1 MKRNK
6 LALLCLS
13 ALLGLNACSDSSDYD
28 FDAAQEEAES
38 EYASNAT
45 LAPIFDPAN
54 GKIPSTNDLLF
65 AGSTD
70 GTLNIPTANASPAEK
85 PLYDVINTLDGFGLT
100 SPFTAGFGNTIDP
113 ESVGIGSSVHVFEV
127 TKDPAT
133 SAVTGVVSE
142 LGAADMLATV
152 NSSAD
157 TLVFLPLRPL
167 KESTSYMVV
176 LTNSLK
182 GANGKAA
189 ASPSAYLLAKASQ
202 PLSGQYAAL
211 EPLRQLIGTQEAAA
225 VTQGIPK
232 NRVIL
237 SWTFTTQSVSPVLQA
252 VTAKA
257 EAATKNMVVS
267 PAIGTTATFVPGLQG
282 KANVHVG
289 TVDLPYYL
297 SETAPLSDFWHGV
310 GGSLLSRFN
319 PSPVA
324 TTTQTVPV
332 IMTTPGENSA
342 AGATPP
348 DAGWPV
354 VIFQHGVT
362 RSRQDVLAVA
372 DALADAGFAAV
383 AIDLPLHGVSDATSP
398 LKAENNLLFAGDA
411 ERTLN
416 LDVMNNTTSAPGAD
430 GEIDSSGS
438 HFINL
443 TSLLTSR
450 DNIRQGISDLLVL
463 RQSLADVNL
472 LPSGKLTLDTS
483 RVGFV
488 GHSLG
493 AMVGTGYLSQEAT
506 STTASLVVPGGGIAR
521 LLDASETFG
530 PSIHAGLA
538 AVGLEQGTAAYDTF
552 MAVTQMVT
560 DPADPVVLGAQAA
573 AKHPIHMIEVV
584 GINGVGSDNVIP
596 NRVAAAPLSGTEPL
610 IRVMGLK
617 SITQTTPGSDGV
629 VRFSEGVHGSILDPA
644 ASLAA
649 TVEMQSEVAAFQAQ
663 NGVAIAVFNPAVISV
678 E

>member
-1 MKRNK
+1 MKQNK

-13 ALLGLNACSDSSDYD
+13 ALLGLSACSDSSDYD
-28 FDAAQEEAES
+28 FDASQEEAEN
-38 EYASNAT
+38 EYSPS

-70 GTLNIPTANASPAEK
+70 GTLNIPTANASAAQK
-85 PLYDVINTLDGFGLT
+85 PLFDIINTLDGFGLS
-100 SPFTAGFGNTIDP
+100 SPFTADFSNTIDP

-152 NSSAD
+152 NSTAD
-157 TLVFLPLRPL
+157 ALAFLPLRPL

-176 LTNSLK
+176 LTNSIK
-182 GANGKAA
+182 DANGKAA
-189 ASPSAYLLAKASQ
+189 ASPSAYLLAKGNS
-202 PLSGQYAAL
+202 PLSGSFAAL

-225 VTQGIPK
+225 LTQGIPR
-232 NRVIL
+232 NRVIM
-237 SWTFTTQSVSPVLQA
+237 SWTFTTQSVSPVLAA

-282 KANVHVG
+282 KANVHIG

-297 SETAPLSDFWHGV
+297 SETAPLSDFWHGA

-319 PSPVA
+319 PSPA
-324 TTTQTVPV
+324 TTTTQTVPV
-332 IMTTPGENSA
+332 IMTTPGATSA

-348 DAGWPV
+348 AAGWPV
-354 VIFQHGVT
+354 VIFQHGIT
-362 RSRQDVLAVA
+362 RSRQDVLAIA

-383 AIDLPLHGVSDATSP
+383 AIDLPLHGVTDTASP
-398 LKAENNLLFAGDA
+398 LKAENSLLFAGDA

-416 LDVMNNTTSAPGAD
+416 LDVANNTTGAAGAD

-463 RQSLADVNL
+463 RQSLADVNT
-472 LPSGKLTLDTS
+472 LPSGKLLLDTS

-493 AMVGTGYLSQEAT
+493 GIVGTGYLSQEAT
-506 STTASLVVPGGGIAR
+506 STPSSLVTPGGGIAR
-521 LLDASETFG
+521 LLDASESFG

-584 GINGVGSDNVIP
+584 GINGVGGDAVIP
-596 NRVAAAPLSGTEPL
+596 NSVATAPLSGTEPL

-629 VRFSEGVHGSILDPA
+629 VRFSEGVHGSILDPT

-663 NGVAIAVFNPAVISV
+663 NGAAIAVFNPAVISM